1 MLRLRARVRALDE
14 RVERWAAPLRGRAVP
29 DHLAYGLT
37 ALADHGLAWL
47 LVGVARGWRSP
58 PRRRAAL
65 FAVGYTGVLSPGV
78 NAAVKHVVG
87 RARPPG
93 GDQDHPLPV
102 RVPRSAS
109 FPSGHT
115 LAAWSAA
122 HLLATEDPLAPAYY
136 ALATLVAWSRLHVR
150 MHHASDVV
158 GGALLGL
165 ALGESGRRLRRRSGD
180 RHRPADRGGCRQRRH
195 RGA

>member
-1 MLRLRARVRALDE
+1 MPRLRAWVRALDE
-14 RVERWAAPLRGRAVP
+14 RVERWAAPLRGRPVP
-29 DHLAYGLT
+29 DHLAYGVT

-58 PRRRAAL
+58 QRRRDAL

-78 NAAVKHVVG
+78 NAAAKRWVG

-93 GDQDHPLPV
+93 RDRDHPLPV

-122 HLLATEDPLAPAYY
+122 HLLAAGDPLAPTYY
-136 ALATLVAWSRLHVR
+136 ALAALVGWSRLHVR
-150 MHHASDVV
+150 MHHASDVL
-158 GGALLGL
+158 GGALIGL
-165 ALGESGRRLRRRSGD
+165 ALGESGRLLRRSG
-180 RHRPADRGGCRQRRH
+180 HRARLAGRGGRRKRRH